1 MMATIKVNAR
11 YIVKSYKNKL
21 KKIQT
26 GGRAPVLDPPLSTP
40 GSTYK
45 LTFIEELCTVYN
57 SSYLTSSSPN
67 VYIYI
72 YMIPMF
78 IYIQVS
84 KGLWSVLHSDIHYM
98 LSARI
103 NIVIA
108 SC

>member
-1 MMATIKVNAR
+1 MISLFSN
-11 YIVKSYKNKL
+11 NEH
-21 KKIQT
+21 KKGI
-26 GGRAPVLDPPLSTP
+26 P

-45 LTFIEELCTVYN
+45 QTFIEELCTVYK

-67 VYIYI
+67 VYI

-108 SC
+108 VEAGCPDEI